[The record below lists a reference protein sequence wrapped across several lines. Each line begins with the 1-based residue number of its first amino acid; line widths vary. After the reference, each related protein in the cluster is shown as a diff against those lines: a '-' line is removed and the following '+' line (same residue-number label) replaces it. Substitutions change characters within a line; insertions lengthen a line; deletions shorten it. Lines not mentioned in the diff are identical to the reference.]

1 MANQIDTGQYLL
13 HVLRT
18 FIRTMYNTDVESFQS
33 RVINRFVIVTKN
45 DIESYQFVK

>member
-13 HVLRT
+13 LRT
-18 FIRTMYNTDVESFQS
+18 FIRAMYNTDVEFFQS